1 LKVAGFPPFFGIA
14 SLITSA
20 RPRNFVPA
28 SDSIANRAR
37 RSSRIMMIAKPR
49 RLPVALSS
57 ASAMSSIGPNR

>member
-37 RSSRIMMIAKPR
+37 SSSRIMMIAKPR